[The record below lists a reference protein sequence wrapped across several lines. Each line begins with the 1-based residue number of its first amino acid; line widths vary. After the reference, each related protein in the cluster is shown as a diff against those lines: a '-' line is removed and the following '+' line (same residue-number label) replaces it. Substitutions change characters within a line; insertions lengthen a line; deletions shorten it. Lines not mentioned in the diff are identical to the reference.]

1 MANIFTSIII
11 FTTLAG
17 FFSFGKA
24 WPVRNKGAGTPVTID
39 GPYVLYKSDSIIAH
53 YIDSAEGKK
62 MLRHIS
68 KMYSEK
74 DQINLTVNTDEPGKT
89 FQVKLKSK
97 LAIEKHTYNKPKKI
111 LVLSDIEG
119 QFGAMRK
126 LLQGNKIIDESLNW
140 IYGDGHLVLTGDFV
154 DRGEMVTEVLWL
166 IYALEAQAE
175 AAGGK
180 IHFILG
186 NHEIMN
192 MSGDLHYVHPRY
204 MAHTELMNLPYISL
218 FGPGTELGRWLATKN
233 VSEKIGNMLFAH
245 GGYSPYMN
253 IVQMNLRQVND
264 TSRRYY
270 TDTSYNYPSVYSDL
284 MYSEHGP
291 FWYRGYYTGKQKAT
305 MAQVDSTL
313 DFYDCRHIITG
324 HTMVSKEI
332 VSLFNG
338 KVLNTDVP
346 HAQGFSEALLIEGTR
361 MYRVNIA
368 GDKKEISSK

>member
-1 MANIFTSIII
+1 MKNNFFSFILLIV
-11 FTTLAG
+11 LAG
-17 FFSFGKA
+17 FFRLVTKPEKTGSNG
-24 WPVRNKGAGTPVTID
+24 NPVTID
-39 GPYVLYKSDSIIAH
+39 GPYVFYRADSIIAH
-53 YIDSAEGKK
+53 YIDSAEGKIV
-62 MLRHIS
+62 LRNIG
-68 KMYSEK
+68 KTYAEK
-74 DQINLTVNTDEPGKT
+74 DQINLAVNTDEPGKT
-89 FQVKLKSK
+89 FQVKLKPK
-97 LAIEKHTYNKPKKI
+97 LTIEKFTYNKPKKM

-126 LLQGNKIIDESLNW
+126 LLQGNKVIDENLNW
-140 IYGDGHLVLTGDFV
+140 IFGDGHLVLTGDFV

-166 IYALEAQAE
+166 IYSLEPQAE
-175 AAGGK
+175 TAGGK
-180 IHFILG
+180 VHFILG

-192 MSGDLHYVHPRY
+192 MSGDLNYVHPRY
-204 MAHTELMNLPYISL
+204 MAHTGLMNQPYISL

-270 TDTSYNYPSVYSDL
+270 TDTSYNYPSVYSEL
-284 MYSEHGP
+284 MYSEDGP
-291 FWYRGYYTGKQKAT
+291 FWYRGYYVGKQKAT

-313 DFYDCRHIITG
+313 NIYDCRHIVTG

-332 VSLFNG
+332 FSFYNG

-346 HAQGFSEALLIEGTR
+346 HAQGFSEALLVEGSK
-361 MYRVNIA
+361 MYRVNSS
-368 GDKKEISSK
+368 GEKKDITAK